1 MILILEKWIFFY
13 VYVYGKYN
21 LGFCVYMRIKYVF
34 WLLLIYNDDKKM
46 LIVFINLDFYF
57 V

>member
-1 MILILEKWIFFY
+1 MDFFY

-34 WLLLIYNDDKKM
+34 WLLLIYYDDKKM

>member
-1 MILILEKWIFFY
+1 MDFFY
-13 VYVYGKYN
+13 VYVYGKYK
-21 LGFCVYMRIKYVF
+21 LDFCVYMRIKYVF
-34 WLLLIYNDDKKM
+34 WLWLIYNDDKKM